1 MRVKNLLS
9 NIYGQ
14 DTVQVILMH
23 RDGPGWIID
32 DVHTGEASRIFSQMV
47 RMRIN
52 PPVLL
57 IRHDGGGIMIH
68 AENPNHV
75 KLDDSE
81 LLYADTDS
89 VIGGD
94 GIERQS
100 DCER

>member
-14 DTVQVILMH
+14 DKVQVILMH
-23 RDGPGWIID
+23 RDGPGWIVD
-32 DVHTGEASRIFSQMV
+32 DVYTGEASRIFSQMV

-52 PPVLL
+52 PLVLL
-57 IRHDGGGIMIH
+57 IRHDAGGIMIH

-89 VIGGD
+89 MEVSCD
-94 GIERQS
+94 AKDQ
-100 DCER
+100 

>member
-9 NIYGQ
+9 NIYGP
-14 DTVQVILMH
+14 DRVQVILMH
-23 RDGPGWIID
+23 RDGPGWIVD
-32 DVHTGEASRIFSQMV
+32 DVYTGEASRIFANMV
-47 RMRIN
+47 RLWIN

-57 IRHDGGGIMIH
+57 IRHDVGGIMIH

-89 VIGGD
+89 VSIGGD
-94 GIERQS
+94 NDAKS
-100 DCER
+100 D